1 MYAGWC
7 GDPAVEAEIKEQT
20 KATIRVIPDA
30 EFRSSE
36 APDEVHMDRATGR
49 CGGGVGE
56 GVLTV
61 AAGQALGA
69 VPDPALLLEDAGLVR
84 REGTLLAG
92 GVSLA
97 QVASEFGTPAYV
109 YNADVIRRQFRDLDE
124 ALAAVPHRICF
135 AVKANS
141 NLGVLRVLRD
151 LGAGADIVSEGE
163 MARALAAGFPSDR
176 IVFSG
181 VGKREE
187 ELRSAIAAGIGHV
200 NVESM
205 AELELLSRLAEGA
218 RTPVPLGIRVN
229 PDVTAET
236 HPYISTGKRGIKFGI
251 PLDQVRPAAK
261 AIRLHP
267 GLELVAIAMHIGS
280 QLTDTQPFAEG
291 AGRLVDLVEAVRADG
306 TTTLRELD
314 VGGGLGIRYHEE
326 VPIPPR
332 DFAAALIPLVKPTG
346 LTLYLEPGRFLVG
359 ALGRPPHAGA
369 FPEALGREGIRHCRC
384 RHERS
389 RAPEPVPGVPRDSSS
404 GAAGRCADCGRRRG
418 AGVRDGRLFR
428 PRPRRGAHGARRPG
442 RDPLRRRVRLR
453 DGLQLQHAATSTRGY
468 HR

>member
-1 MYAGWC
+1 M
-7 GDPAVEAEIKEQT
+7 
-20 KATIRVIPDA
+20 
-30 EFRSSE
+30 
-36 APDEVHMDRATGR
+36 HLDRPSRRGR
-49 CGGGVGE
+49 GGVGE

-61 AAGQALGA
+61 AAGQDTGI
-69 VPDPALLLEDAGLVR
+69 VPDPALLLEDAGLSR
-84 REGTLLAG
+84 RDGTLVDG

-97 QVASEFGTPAYV
+97 QVAGEFGTPAYV

-163 MARALAAGFPSDR
+163 LARALAAGFSSDR

-181 VGKREE
+181 VGKRED
-187 ELRSAIAAGIGHV
+187 ELRAAIAAGIGHV
-200 NVESM
+200 NIESM
-205 AELELLSRLAEGA
+205 AELELLARLAADAG
-218 RTPVPLGIRVN
+218 TPVPLGIRVN

-251 PLDQVRPAAK
+251 PLDQVRPAA
-261 AIRLHP
+261 AMIRKHP

-291 AGRLVDLVEAVRADG
+291 AGRLVELVDAVRDDG

-314 VGGGLGIRYHEE
+314 VGGGLGIRYLDEQ
-326 VPIPPR
+326 PMSPR
-332 DFAAALIPLVKPTG
+332 AYAAALVPLVKPTG

-359 ALGRPPHAGA
+359 ASGVLLTRVLFRKHSGGKEFVIVDAGMNDLERPSRYQAYHGIIPVEQRAGA
-369 FPEALGREGIRHCRC
+369 PLVADVVGPVCETGDFFAIDREVAPMEPGDLVAILCAGAYGFVMASNYNTRPLPPEVIIDGGRAWL
-384 RHERS
+384 S
-389 RAPEPVPGVPRDSSS
+389 RPRQ
-404 GAAGRCADCGRRRG
+404 AVAD
-418 AGVRDGRLFR
+418 LFR
-428 PRPRRGAHGARRPG
+428 SE
-442 RDPLRRRVRLR
+442 RV
-453 DGLQLQHAATSTRGY
+453 TSEDR
-468 HR
+468 